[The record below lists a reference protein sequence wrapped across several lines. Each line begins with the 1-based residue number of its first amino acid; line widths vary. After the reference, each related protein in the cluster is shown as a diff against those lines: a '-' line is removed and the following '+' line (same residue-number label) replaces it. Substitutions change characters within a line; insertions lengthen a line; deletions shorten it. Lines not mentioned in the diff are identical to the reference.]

1 VNWDAIADESTARA
15 LDLGW
20 LDKALRPSS
29 DCGVRALA
37 SWEPFARGNEAAA
50 SARASMVYDVA
61 TRTGDEELRVF
72 AESLRVVPDVTSP
85 AARSALGEA
94 LPDDVLLQVARF
106 CDGAVRLAD
115 RLSDS
120 ALNEAADAGTI
131 ATPVI
136 RALCASLERGR
147 TSGGGFYLSD
157 AFDPALRAARG
168 DLQRTQRAV
177 DALEAES
184 RSRVAAA
191 LHRPAVETDE
201 FIVMREAAPAAWPE
215 GTAVIREAPAY
226 FLCTLVAGDALQSAR
241 IARDRAADVVADA
254 ERSIRSELS
263 DAIARAV
270 PELQPASDAI
280 GAFDALHAAIRFSR
294 IYGCTAPELV
304 ADAGFA
310 LEGARFLPLE
320 EALQERDLR
329 FTPFDV
335 EIRSVATIT
344 GPNMGGKTVVLR
356 TCGAIAALA
365 SFGLPVP
372 ARHAR
377 LELFDRIVW
386 LHAGDEAGPSLLSS
400 FAHEV
405 VRVRDVSS
413 RSNGA
418 LMLLDEFARTTG
430 PREGSA
436 LLASLLAFFLEHRV
450 RTLATTHLDGVAAS
464 AGVEHLTVGGLRA
477 LPRETVGNLRDALA
491 LLERAMDYSVRK
503 AGAGD
508 APAGDAV
515 DLAELLGLDAN
526 VIEGA
531 RRRLE

>member
-1 VNWDAIADESTARA
+1 MNWNAIADESTARA
-15 LDLGW
+15 LDLVW
-20 LDKALRPSS
+20 LDAALRPSS
-29 DCGVRALA
+29 ECGIRALA
-37 SWEPFARGNEAAA
+37 RWEPFARGNEAAA
-50 SARASMVYDVA
+50 SARARMVHGVA
-61 TRTGDEELRVF
+61 TRTADDELRVF
-72 AESLRVVPDVTSP
+72 AESLRVVPDITSP
-85 AARSALGEA
+85 AARAALGEA

-106 CDGAVRLAD
+106 CDGAVGLAD
-115 RLSDS
+115 RLSAS
-120 ALNEAADAGTI
+120 ALSEAADAKTI
-131 ATPVI
+131 ATPLI
-136 RALCASLERGR
+136 RALSASLARGR

-157 AFDPALRAARG
+157 GFDPALRVARG
-168 DLQRTQRAV
+168 ELQRTQRAV
-177 DALEAES
+177 DALESEL

-201 FIVMREAAPAAWPE
+201 FIVMREGAPTEWPE
-215 GTAVIREAPAY
+215 SIAVIREAPTY
-226 FLCTLVAGDALQSAR
+226 FLCTLVAGDALQRSR
-241 IARDRAADVVADA
+241 IARDHAAGAVADA

-280 GAFDALHAAIRFSR
+280 GAFDALHAAIRFARS
-294 IYGCTAPELV
+294 YACTAPELA
-304 ADAGFA
+304 ADVGVA

-320 EALQERDLR
+320 EALQQRDLR

-335 EIRSVATIT
+335 EVRSVAAIT

-372 ARHAR
+372 ARRAR

-386 LHAGDEAGPSLLSS
+386 LHAGDEVGPSLLSS

-405 VRVRDVSS
+405 DRVRDVAA
-413 RSNGA
+413 RANGA

-436 LLASLLAFFLEHRV
+436 LLASLLAFFRERGI
-450 RTLATTHLDGVAAS
+450 RTLATTHLDGVAAA

-477 LPRETVGNLRDALA
+477 LPRGTVGNLRDALA

-503 AGAGD
+503 AGDGEM
-508 APAGDAV
+508 PAGDAV
-515 DLAELLGLDAN
+515 DLAELLGLDATI
-526 VIEGA
+526 IEGA

>member
-1 VNWDAIADESTARA
+1 
-15 LDLGW
+15 
-20 LDKALRPSS
+20 
-29 DCGVRALA
+29 
-37 SWEPFARGNEAAA
+37 
-50 SARASMVYDVA
+50 MVHELA
-61 TRTGDEELRVF
+61 TRTGDDEMRAF
-72 AESLRVVPDVTSP
+72 AESLRGVPDVTAP
-85 AARSALGEA
+85 AARAALGET

-115 RLSDS
+115 RLRDS
-120 ALNEAADAGTI
+120 ALGQAADAETI
-131 ATPVI
+131 ATPAL
-136 RALCASLERGR
+136 RALSTSFARGR

-168 DLQRTQRAV
+168 ELQRTQRAV
-177 DALEAES
+177 DALESES

-201 FIVMREAAPAAWPE
+201 FIVMRDAAPAEWPE
-215 GTAVIREAPAY
+215 GIAVIREAPTY
-226 FLCTLVAGDALQSAR
+226 VLCTFVAGDALQRAR
-241 IARDRAADVVADA
+241 IARDGAADAVAEA
-254 ERSIRSELS
+254 ERSIRTELS

-270 PELQPASDAI
+270 PDLQPASDAI
-280 GAFDALHAAIRFSR
+280 GAFDVLHAAIRFAR
-294 IYGCTAPELV
+294 GYDCIAPELAV
-304 ADAGFA
+304 DAGVA

-320 EALQERDLR
+320 EALRQRDLR

-335 EIRSVATIT
+335 DVRSVAAIT

-372 ARHAR
+372 ARRAR
-377 LELFDRIVW
+377 LELFERIVW

-405 VRVRDVSS
+405 VRVRDVTVG
-413 RSNGA
+413 SNGA

-436 LLASLLAFFLEHRV
+436 LLASLLAFFRERGV
-450 RTLATTHLDGVAAS
+450 RTLATTHLDGVAAA

-477 LPRETVGNLRDALA
+477 LPRGTVGGLRDALA
-491 LLERAMDYSVRK
+491 LLEGAMDYSVRK
-503 AGAGD
+503 AGPGET
-508 APAGDAV
+508 PAGDAI
-515 DLAELLGLDAN
+515 DLAELLGLDAT